1 MLWIYLISFLKV
13 KIILC
18 IICINIS
25 CNIFDLILFSSYY
38 LIKYNHINCKVVVI
52 IHFFSCSSYTC
63 ILTDASRKYWQN
75 QFGIPYVKT
84 IK

>member
-25 CNIFDLILFSSYY
+25 CNIFDLILFTSYY

-52 IHFFSCSSYTC
+52 IHFLVVLVIHVF
-63 ILTDASRKYWQN
+63 WQMQAGN
-75 QFGIPYVKT
+75 IDKINSVFHM
-84 IK
+84 